1 MTRLGY
7 KVSGPKV
14 TAKRFVRDGDSYVL
28 QYDVSNVGF
37 GPPSLR
43 NTKTANTI
51 HKLNKNVARF
61 IRASQ
66 AVSMMQRT
74 APYSRTMVIKDP
86 VLMNPTS
93 ERAIMGSKTM
103 KVLRSPCA

>member
-43 NTKTANTI
+43 NTKSAHTI
-51 HKLNKNVARF
+51 HKLNTNVARF
-61 IRASQ
+61 IQASQ
-66 AVSMMQRT
+66 AVSMMQPRT
-74 APYSRTMVIKDP
+74 VVIKDP
-86 VLMNPTS
+86 VLMNQTG
-93 ERAIMGSKTM
+93 RQAILGSKTM
-103 KVLRSPCA
+103 KVLRAPCA